1 MGQYKSIVEMGR
13 RVIYARFFGCL
24 SLPEKT
30 GRNTFGKGG
39 TRLAKQDFSLWR
51 SLGFVGAGLFG
62 ESVVQVWH

>member
-24 SLPEKT
+24 SLPEKN
-30 GRNTFGKGG
+30 RQKYFWQGG